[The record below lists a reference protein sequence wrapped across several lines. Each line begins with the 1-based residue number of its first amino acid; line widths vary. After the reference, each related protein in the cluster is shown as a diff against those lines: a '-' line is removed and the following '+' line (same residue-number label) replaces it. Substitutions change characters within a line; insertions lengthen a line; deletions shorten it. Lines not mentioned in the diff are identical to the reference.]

1 VARLRASDVR
11 AVLAFVEEA
20 HATDGPEPFTSE
32 LLGRLAELV
41 PCESVFVNERDLGR
55 RELLTEVVWCAEPEV
70 GCEWPWEDDW
80 TLIARHPLNVYRRR
94 TRDFGVVHMS
104 DLYSRGTRV
113 RGQIFPEYCGEF
125 GIVDISGIV
134 LGRSDTYTLNL
145 GLESNDRDFTE
156 RDRSILELVRPHL
169 CCAYRYARERRLAT
183 AALVA
188 LENDDDETAPAV
200 LVLGTG
206 GIAFASTRARQ
217 LLEAYFE
224 HPGTGLPDEL
234 HDWLSD
240 VSGHGRPYT
249 KVRVGRRLIV
259 DVDPRNRTVLL
270 LREEPM
276 VAALTL
282 REWDVMRCVGAGLSN
297 AEIGR
302 SLCVTPGTVRKH
314 LENIYAKLGVRSR
327 TAALA
332 KLGPRLVDESRGTG
346 VG

>member
-1 VARLRASDVR
+1 V
-11 AVLAFVEEA
+11 
-20 HATDGPEPFTSE
+20 
-32 LLGRLAELV
+32 
-41 PCESVFVNERDLGR
+41 
-55 RELLTEVVWCAEPEV
+55 
-70 GCEWPWEDDW
+70 
-80 TLIARHPLNVYRRR
+80 
-94 TRDFGVVHMS
+94 
-104 DLYSRGTRV
+104 
-113 RGQIFPEYCGEF
+113 
-125 GIVDISGIV
+125 
-134 LGRSDTYTLNL
+134 
-145 GLESNDRDFTE
+145 
-156 RDRSILELVRPHL
+156 
-169 CCAYRYARERRLAT
+169 RRLAT

-188 LENDDDETAPAV
+188 LENDDETAPAV
-200 LVLGTG
+200 LVLGSG
-206 GIAFASTRARQ
+206 GIAFASMRARQ

-249 KVRVGRRLIV
+249 KARVGRRLIV

-276 VAALTL
+276 VATLTL
-282 REWDVMRCVGAGLSN
+282 REWDVMRCVGAGMSN

-332 KLGPRLVDESRGTG
+332 KLGPRLVDESRGSG